1 MPADKSPTFRPG
13 DRVRVSA
20 EHPWAPNAAGIIT
33 DGWPTWPR
41 DVRGEDGTVTRF
53 VLVAFDSPQ
62 ANGAEQYATAELD
75 ARLLSPG

>member
-1 MPADKSPTFRPG
+1 MPADTPPTFRPG

-20 EHPWAPNAAGIIT
+20 EHPWAPNAAATVT

-41 DVRGEDGTVTRF
+41 EVRAEDGSVAVF

-62 ANGAEQYATAELD
+62 QDGADRYETAELE
-75 ARLLSPG
+75 ARLLAPG

>member
-1 MPADKSPTFRPG
+1 MMPTFRPG

-20 EHPWAPNAAGIIT
+20 EHPWAPEATGTVT

-41 DVRGEDGTVTRF
+41 DVHAEDGSVTTF
-53 VLVAFDSPQ
+53 VLVAFDTPQ
-62 ANGAEQYATAELD
+62 VEGAEQYATAELD